1 MCDCVSE
8 IQTNEIYII
17 MYIYI
22 YFRSIAPE
30 SEQNTHMHRMK
41 YPKEALKQC
50 SYAMEFSHTAV
61 GREKRM

>member
-1 MCDCVSE
+1 M
-8 IQTNEIYII
+8 
-17 MYIYI
+17 

-30 SEQNTHMHRMK
+30 GEQNTHMHRMK

-50 SYAMEFSHTAV
+50 SYAMEFSPTAV